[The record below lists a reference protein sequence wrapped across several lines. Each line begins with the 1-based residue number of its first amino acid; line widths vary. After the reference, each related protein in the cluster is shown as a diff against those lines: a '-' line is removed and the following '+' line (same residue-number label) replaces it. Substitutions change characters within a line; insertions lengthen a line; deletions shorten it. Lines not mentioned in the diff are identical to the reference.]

1 VVTFENLTV
10 VSVFGASGAEP
21 GDPEYAAG
29 RVVGKQLAETGFAVA
44 TGGYGGVMEAACRG
58 ASDAGGV
65 TIGVTA
71 PTVFPGR
78 SGANPWVQH
87 EIPADD
93 LIERIAI
100 MMKMSAAFIAMPGS
114 IGTLAELIVAWNL
127 AFVAPLAGRQFGP
140 VVAVGETW
148 KAVVPALATQLD
160 TKGELVTVVED
171 AGAAVAAIVARLG
184 AG

>member
-1 VVTFENLTV
+1 MVNLGNLTI
-10 VSVFGASGAEP
+10 VSVFGASGTRP

-29 RVVGKQLAETGFAVA
+29 LAVGKQLAESGFAVA
-44 TGGYGGVMEAACRG
+44 TGGYGGIMEAACRG
-58 ASDAGGV
+58 ASDAGGITV
-65 TIGVTA
+65 GVTA
-71 PTVFPGR
+71 PGVFPGR

-93 LIERIAI
+93 LIERIGI

-127 AFVAPLAGRQFGP
+127 AFVAPFAGRQFGP

-148 KAVVPALATQLD
+148 ESVVPELADRLD
-160 TKGELVTVVED
+160 TNGELVTVVPD
-171 AGAAVAAIVARLG
+171 GRTAVAAIVAELG
-184 AG
+184 AA

>member
-1 VVTFENLTV
+1 MVNLDTLTV
-10 VSVFGASGAEP
+10 VSVFGASGVRP

-29 RVVGKQLAETGFAVA
+29 VAVGKQLAEAGFAVV

-58 ASDAGGV
+58 AAESGGQ

-71 PTVFPGR
+71 PGVFPGR

-87 EIPADD
+87 EIPAED
-93 LIERIAI
+93 LLERIGI

-127 AFVAPLAGRQFGP
+127 AFVAPLAGERFGP
-140 VVAVGETW
+140 VVAVGDTW
-148 KAVVPALATQLD
+148 NALVPALEAQLETD
-160 TKGELVTVVED
+160 AGLVTVAPD
-171 AGAAVAAIVARLG
+171 ADAAVAAVVAKLG
-184 AG
+184 PG

>member
-1 VVTFENLTV
+1 MNLGNLTG
-10 VSVFGASGAEP
+10 VSVFGASGANP

-29 RVVGKQLAETGFAVA
+29 REVGRQLADAGFAVA

-78 SGANPWVQH
+78 SGANSWVRH
-87 EIPADD
+87 EIAADD
-93 LIERIAI
+93 LIERIGI
-100 MMKMSAAFIAMPGS
+100 MMQLSAAFIAMPGS

-127 AFVAPLAGRQFGP
+127 AFVAPYAGEEFGP
-140 VVAVGETW
+140 VVAVGDTW
-148 KAVVPALATQLD
+148 QQLVPTLAAQLRAD
-160 TKGELVTVVED
+160 GGLVTVVPD
-171 AGAAVAAIVARLG
+171 AAAAVAAVVDQLG
-184 AG
+184 T